1 MKPLIDISSWQD
13 PSRIDYD
20 LLAASVRG
28 VIIRAAYGLASDTAF
43 EWHYRELSALGVP
56 LGVYYFPLDGYVHEQ
71 VKLFAECVKGKRFY
85 LGGWVDVEHP
95 IFPKR
100 LSKATVDAFIAG
112 AEQALNAELGI
123 YTSMYKWREI
133 MGDSAQYV
141 SRRLWVANY
150 TTSFSIT
157 LPRPWKK
164 WCIWQYSD
172 RGRVQGYSGNLDMN
186 RYDESCLASIKPL
199 GEPVSEPNQP
209 STPFKARVTARNGLA
224 VRKAPSTSGEF
235 VRWNYYGATVTVYA
249 IEGDW
254 WRIDPVQSLWSA
266 SQYDG
271 NTLMERVEGYSVYMP
286 IISNPGR
293 PKPEPVA
300 PATMLGVPQYSQ
312 RDPRWANIRLGT
324 GAATIAQQGCLITA
338 VSAVCRYYGKD
349 TDPAQLNRDLLR
361 VGGYANGN
369 LYKWWSLGAIYPDIR
384 VREYIDCQTVPAPLD
399 KIDAELAAGRPPIVW
414 VDFNP
419 ATAYN
424 DMHWVVIIGHTEG
437 RADYLIMDPWTGKIV
452 PFKTLYSDPARY
464 IFRIVTYAKG

>member
-1 MKPLIDISSWQD
+1 MKPIIDISSWQR
-13 PSRIDYD
+13 PSLIDYAA
-20 LLAASVRG
+20 LARNVRG
-28 VIIRAAYGLASDTAF
+28 VILRASYGLARDTAF
-43 EWHYRELSALGVP
+43 EEHYRELSALGVP

-71 VKLFAECVKGKRFY
+71 VKLFAECVKGKRFD

-112 AEQALNAELGI
+112 AEQALNTELGI

-150 TTSFSIT
+150 GATVPA

-172 RGRVQGYSGNLDMN
+172 TERILSAYPGGLDHN
-186 RYDESCLASIKPL
+186 YYQEVCLDAIKPL
-199 GEPVSEPNQP
+199 GEVSATPEPTQF
-209 STPFKARVTARNGLA
+209 PFKARVTARNGLA

-249 IEGDW
+249 IDGDW

-266 SQYDG
+266 AQHG
-271 NTLMERVEGYSVYMP
+271 GEQLMERVGNHQVYLP
-286 IISNPGR
+286 IVVGPA
-293 PKPEPVA
+293 PTPEPVQ
-300 PATMLGVPQYSQ
+300 PSTILGVPQYSQ

-338 VSAVCRYYGKD
+338 VAAVCRYYGKD

-424 DMHWVVIIGHTEG
+424 DMHWVVIVGHTEG

-452 PFKTLYSDPARY
+452 PFRSLYSDPARY